1 MTLQAKIDALL
12 AKAEPLR
19 ALDPEEA
26 EAAGLPLLVDAIN
39 NLRELQ
45 AMGREVLDEAI
56 AESHEAEFEAVAD
69 SVNPPKRGPGRPR
82 KAA

>member
-1 MTLQAKIDALL
+1 MTLQAKIDALV
-12 AKAEPLR
+12 AQAAELR
-19 ALDPEEA
+19 LLPEDEA
-26 EAAGLPLLVDAIN
+26 EAKGLPTLVDAIN

-45 AMGREVLDEAI
+45 AMGREALEEAQ
-56 AESHEAEFEAVAD
+56 AAAHEAEFAETAE